1 MEMVTAMMKSIMI
14 DATLTE
20 ETVVDLV
27 LTQTFAQN
35 VPAIIISLKMEFVI
49 LRLEMVFAMIKP
61 IILTVV
67 MMVETVV

>member
-1 MEMVTAMMKSIMI
+1 MMKSIMI
-14 DATLTE
+14 DATLME

-35 VPAIIISLKMEFVI
+35 VPAIIISRKMEFVI

>member
-1 MEMVTAMMKSIMI
+1 MVTAMMKSIMTT
-14 DATLTE
+14 ATMMVG
-20 ETVVDLV
+20 TVVDLV

>member
-1 MEMVTAMMKSIMI
+1 MVTAMMKSIMI
-14 DATLTE
+14 DATLME

>member
-1 MEMVTAMMKSIMI
+1 MMKSIMI
-14 DATLTE
+14 DATLME
-20 ETVVDLV
+20 ETVVDHV